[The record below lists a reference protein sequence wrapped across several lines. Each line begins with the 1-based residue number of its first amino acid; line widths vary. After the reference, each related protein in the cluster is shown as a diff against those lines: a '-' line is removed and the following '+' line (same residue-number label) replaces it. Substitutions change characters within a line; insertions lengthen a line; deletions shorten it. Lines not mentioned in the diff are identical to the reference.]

1 MIFDFKAYRLFKLS
15 YIIAPHFQNEL
26 SFTDSYDSL
35 IRTEHLRRVL
45 EVSI

>member
-26 SFTDSYDSL
+26 SFTDILSFEL
-35 IRTEHLRRVL
+35 NI
-45 EVSI
+45 